1 MDKRKR
7 KAFFKPIAEEHYA
20 RMRFHYGALQRQ
32 YIEQLKAN
40 SSLEAAGWLD
50 ELLTDHDAL
59 MGHVAAAAEMDNPAK
74 RTHKTGWKTPAV
86 KRMIVQLALELEF
99 PDKKDSKLVTGVL
112 NTLEAWAEGKDV
124 FSEHP
129 LIAQILDRYEHEDGK
144 PVAELLD
151 ELHGGLQEGS
161 LRKSVRRT
169 LVEAAIITKP
179 DENTS

>member
-7 KAFFKPIAEEHYA
+7 KAFFKPIAEEHHA
-20 RMRFHYGALQRQ
+20 RMRFHYGVLQRQ
-32 YIEQLKAN
+32 YIEQLKAG
-40 SSLEAAGWLD
+40 SSPEAAGWLD
-50 ELLTDHDAL
+50 ALLTDHYAL
-59 MGHVAAAAEMDNPAK
+59 IGHVAAAAEMDNPAK
-74 RTHKTGWKTPAV
+74 TTHKTGWKTPAV